1 LEGPPQRSRIVEVA
15 LAHVDAECG
24 QVRERIRVSRNENQP
39 ARLHRLEN
47 ELCGTPAEL
56 ARGAGDQKPGGECS
70 RSSVVHAAFPK
81 VEDPIGESI
90 RQKRAQV
97 GVVRRLGGVI
107 ILGPA
112 VNPFME
118 KPQPRGYHCLFATRC
133 IVGRS
138 TIMDEKR
145 LNGLAVGFLA
155 ASILAA
161 VSGTALAQSGALE
174 EVVVT
179 ARRRAE
185 SFQDVPVTITAFGE
199 EDIQAAGIERP
210 QDFISLTPNVT
221 LVETQNQG
229 TSFIT
234 IRGISQA
241 RNSEPSVAVL
251 VDGVLMSNP
260 AQFTQELFDV
270 QQIEV
275 LKGAQGA
282 VYGRNAIGG
291 AIVITTREPGDE
303 FEGRARLGYDD
314 GPGVTAQI
322 MGSGPIGDSETL
334 KYHAALSH
342 YDTDGWIEN

>member
-1 LEGPPQRSRIVEVA
+1 M
-15 LAHVDAECG
+15 D
-24 QVRERIRVSRNENQP
+24 ER
-39 ARLHRLEN
+39 RL
-47 ELCGTPAEL
+47 
-56 ARGAGDQKPGGECS
+56 
-70 RSSVVHAAFPK
+70 SVV
-81 VEDPIGESI
+81 SI
-90 RQKRAQV
+90 
-97 GVVRRLGGVI
+97 
-107 ILGPA
+107 
-112 VNPFME
+112 
-118 KPQPRGYHCLFATRC
+118 
-133 IVGRS
+133 
-138 TIMDEKR
+138 
-145 LNGLAVGFLA
+145 GFLA
-155 ASILAA
+155 SSIIAA
-161 VSGTALAQSGALE
+161 MSETAVAQSSALE

-185 SFQDVPVTITAFGE
+185 SFQDVPVTITAFSE
-199 EDIQAAGIERP
+199 EDIEAAGIQRP

-251 VDGVLMSNP
+251 VDDVLMSNP

-303 FEGRARLGYDD
+303 FEGRARLGYDS
-314 GPGVTAQI
+314 GPGMTAQI
-322 MGSGPIGDSETL
+322 MGSGPLNESGSL
-334 KYHAALSH
+334 KYHAALS
-342 YDTDGWIEN
+342 YFDTDGYIENVYLGEEADPYQDTSVRTRLIWQPNDRLQTDARF